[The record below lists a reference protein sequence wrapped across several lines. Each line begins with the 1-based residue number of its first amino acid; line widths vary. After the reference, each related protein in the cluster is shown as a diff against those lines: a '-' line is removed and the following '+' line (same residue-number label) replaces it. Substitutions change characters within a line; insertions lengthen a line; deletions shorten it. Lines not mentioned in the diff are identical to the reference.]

1 MLAAGTMGRRFL
13 RERRADP
20 YYRAA
25 QQRGFRS
32 RAAFK
37 LAFLA
42 ERFPLFRFGDR
53 VLDLGAAPGGWCVV
67 ASERV
72 GPTGHV
78 VAVDPRPVE
87 PLERVTWVR
96 GRVGDAA
103 LPARLGPERFDVVV
117 SDMSPH
123 ISGAYSTDHARS
135 VELVRAALTLAAQ
148 ELRPGGTFAA
158 KVFAGDLLDDLQQ
171 EMEPMFD
178 RVARTK
184 PPASREKSSELY
196 LVGLGYRPKGP
207 PAP

>member
-1 MLAAGTMGRRFL
+1 MGRRFL

-25 QQRGFRS
+25 QQRGLRS

-42 ERFPLFRFGDR
+42 DRFPLFRFGDR

-67 ASERV
+67 AAERV
-72 GPTGHV
+72 GRTGSV

-96 GRVGDAA
+96 GRVGDAN
-103 LPARLGPERFDVVV
+103 LPERLGPDPFDVIV

-135 VELVRAALTLAAQ
+135 VELVRAALALASR

-158 KVFAGDLLDDLQQ
+158 KVFAGDLLDDLER
-171 EMEPMFD
+171 EMRLQFE
-178 RVARTK
+178 RVSRTK

-196 LVGLGYRPKGP
+196 LVGIGYRPLLGP
-207 PAP
+207 GP